1 MNLKTQPKKNLRRL
15 LQVAAVQE
23 HRSWFI
29 FWHKTWRENS
39 SFHHSLF
46 LRVHTFN
53 IMSKIGHRNNIWGH
67 TFMLRSPPRR
77 SRPNNKKPSSSRYK
91 QIREKKKKKRS
102 SETRFTAVNNC
113 DLRSRHP
120 HVARASA
127 SLQNCVRHRQGLE
140 AARRRKTTDDER
152 TDSFVEHGSCVR
164 SLDELIFQHQNVEYL
179 SSLCM
184 SFKMAEP
191 LELSVNHHFW

>member
-1 MNLKTQPKKNLRRL
+1 
-15 LQVAAVQE
+15 
-23 HRSWFI
+23 
-29 FWHKTWRENS
+29 
-39 SFHHSLF
+39 
-46 LRVHTFN
+46 
-53 IMSKIGHRNNIWGH
+53 
-67 TFMLRSPPRR
+67 MLRSPPRR

-91 QIREKKKKKRS
+91 KIREKRRKKRS

-140 AARRRKTTDDER
+140 AARRRKTTDNER

-179 SSLCM
+179 SSLLY
-184 SFKMAEP
+184 AI
-191 LELSVNHHFW
+191 